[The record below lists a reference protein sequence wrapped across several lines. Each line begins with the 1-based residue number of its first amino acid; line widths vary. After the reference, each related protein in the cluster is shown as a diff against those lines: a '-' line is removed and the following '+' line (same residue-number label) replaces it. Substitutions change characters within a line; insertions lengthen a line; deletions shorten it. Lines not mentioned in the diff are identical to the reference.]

1 MPWRVP
7 GHLIHPRAATS
18 SHRPATMAT
27 DSIPQPADLRSATVR
42 EPGRM
47 GQRPS
52 AGSARRAPVAGE
64 TLASIT
70 RT

>member
-1 MPWRVP
+1 
-7 GHLIHPRAATS
+7 
-18 SHRPATMAT
+18 MAT
-27 DSIPQPADLRSATVR
+27 DSIHQPADLRSATVR

-47 GQRPS
+47 GQTPS

-64 TLASIT
+64 TPASIT